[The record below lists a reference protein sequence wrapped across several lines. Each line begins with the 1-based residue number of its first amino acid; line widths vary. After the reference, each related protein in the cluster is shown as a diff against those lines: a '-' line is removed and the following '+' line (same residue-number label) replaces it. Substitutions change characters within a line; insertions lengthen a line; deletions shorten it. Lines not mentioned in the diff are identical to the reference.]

1 MIRFADLMKR
11 PATRAVLILLLVGW
25 VCWLRGPSLTV
36 PMWNVDETIHATVA
50 EVLLDGGTLYRDAI
64 DQRTPLTYF
73 VTTAVFAVTGSS
85 LTALR
90 IQILLMICGT
100 ALALGRIAFRVNGL
114 FTGFGA
120 ALVFAA
126 FSSYLLLPQDTLAA
140 HTEWFV
146 VFFTTAAAWCFLTGS
161 TRIPTIKRCFATG
174 EFLGMAKQGL
184 EDNVLHREM
193 ADNRC
198 PSILYLRAAGFRL
211 LPLLGWSKTKV
222 ENRLIKITG
231 RFAYAFPS
239 SLALKV
245 GSFVTHATNRGDF
258 SITFRGEPIDS
269 LSR

>member
-50 EVLLDGGTLYRDAI
+50 EVLLDGGTLYRHAI

-90 IQILLMICGT
+90 ILILLMICGT

-161 TRIPTIKRCFATG
+161 TRDPNHQTVLRYGRILGHG
-174 EFLGMAKQGL
+174 ET
-184 EDNVLHREM
+184 
-193 ADNRC
+193 
-198 PSILYLRAAGFRL
+198 GFRGQRAPSRNGRQPVSIDTL
-211 LPLLGWSKTKV
+211 SEGRGLPAS
-222 ENRLIKITG
+222 
-231 RFAYAFPS
+231 A
-239 SLALKV
+239 
-245 GSFVTHATNRGDF
+245 
-258 SITFRGEPIDS
+258 SIGLVKNEG
-269 LSR
+269 

>member
-50 EVLLDGGTLYRDAI
+50 EVLRDGGTLYRDAI

-85 LTALR
+85 LTAL
-90 IQILLMICGT
+90 
-100 ALALGRIAFRVNGL
+100 ALGRIAFRISHFAFRMNGL

-120 ALVFAA
+120 ALVFAV
-126 FSSYLLLPQDTLAA
+126 FSRYLLLPQDTLAA

-174 EFLGMAKQGL
+174 GFLGMAKQGL

-245 GSFVTHATNRGDF
+245 GSFVTHTTNRGDF